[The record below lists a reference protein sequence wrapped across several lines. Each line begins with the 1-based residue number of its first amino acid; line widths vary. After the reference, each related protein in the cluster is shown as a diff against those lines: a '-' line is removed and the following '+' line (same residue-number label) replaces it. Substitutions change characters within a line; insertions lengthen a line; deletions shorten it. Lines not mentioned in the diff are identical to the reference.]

1 MTGSLPLL
9 APSRYKGSIAVWA
22 LLIAYASL
30 YPFVPL
36 RLPSADA
43 LAAIFVKPRYIVAYD
58 VAWNVIAYIPLGTLA
73 CLYFRQ
79 AGPGVRAILKTV
91 GFAAAFSF
99 AMEVLQLFV
108 PNRVAS
114 IFDVAANAGGALIGA
129 LVFIDPIY
137 SVATKPLG
145 EFRERVLIPGAWGD
159 AGLALV
165 ILWLIAQLNPA
176 LPFFGAGNIVGS
188 DTGMVEMSLLQWSAV
203 ALSTCGFGLFIS
215 TLVRGDQ
222 GALRV
227 TLVLLSVAL
236 WLKFVG
242 ASFILQ
248 PHFSDEWVSAGRV
261 AGLTVGLL
269 AFVPLRRLARAGRI
283 YLALVMILAGALFSK
298 IFGAYSALDE
308 FLRLFRWPHGQ
319 LASFATLTRFLH
331 ELWPFAALVFLI
343 ALFLHERRHPTVGK
357 MAP

>member
-1 MTGSLPLL
+1 MSATGPFI
-9 APSRYKGSIAVWA
+9 PSRYRGSITVWA
-22 LLIAYASL
+22 LLLAYASL
-30 YPFVPL
+30 YPFLPL

-43 LAAIFVKPRYIVAYD
+43 VAALFVKPRFIVAYD
-58 VAWNVIAYIPLGTLA
+58 VAWNVVAYIPLGTLA

-79 AGPGVRAILKTV
+79 AHDRTRALLKAV
-91 GFAAAFSF
+91 GFAAAYSF
-99 AMEVLQLFV
+99 AMEFLQLFV

-114 IFDVAANAGGALIGA
+114 LYDVLANTAGAFLGAA
-129 LVFIDPIY
+129 VFLDPVY
-137 SVATKPLG
+137 SVVTKPLG
-145 EFRERVLIPGAWGD
+145 EMRERVLIPGAWGD
-159 AGLALV
+159 AGLFLLV
-165 ILWLIAQLNPA
+165 LWLIAQLNPA

-188 DTGMVEMSLLQWSAV
+188 DAGLVELSLLQWGAV
-203 ALSTCGFGLFIS
+203 ALSLCGFGLFIS
-215 TLVRGDQ
+215 TLVRGNE
-222 GALRV
+222 GSLRV

-242 ASFILQ
+242 ASFVLQ
-248 PHFSDEWVSAGRV
+248 PHFSEEWVSAGRA
-261 AGLTVGLL
+261 AGLLIGLL
-269 AFVPLRRLARAGRI
+269 FFVPLRKLARPGRI

-343 ALFLHERRHPTVGK
+343 ALFLRERRHP
-357 MAP
+357 MP